1 MINKINF
8 LSKIFFDSMMLF
20 PLWRGLGGGKNN
32 QFKKSSPPPEGRA
45 VKFCFTRGKMLKF
58 FHEDFDLQEVFPP
71 LAGVRGWILG
81 NFVLIH
87 PPTPASGG
95 ENPCKPPNFVQ
106 KINALKFAKKNLT
119 ALPPEGEI
127 RCAKQNIRK
136 N

>member
-1 MINKINF
+1 MLPIKVLNF
-8 LSKIFFDSMMLF
+8 VLAQNF
-20 PLWRGLGGGKNN
+20 
-32 QFKKSSPPPEGRA
+32 SPFGGRA

-87 PPTPASGG
+87 PPPPASGG

-119 ALPPEGEI
+119 ALPLEGVRGRENAPRYTDYQRFKRI
-127 RCAKQNIRK
+127 KFGDFL
-136 N
+136 

>member
-1 MINKINF
+1 
-8 LSKIFFDSMMLF
+8 
-20 PLWRGLGGGKNN
+20 
-32 QFKKSSPPPEGRA
+32 
-45 VKFCFTRGKMLKF
+45 MLKF

-119 ALPPEGEI
+119 ALPFEGGWGDVTPIISRIIGIDIEKHPPNPLQKGEL
-127 RCAKQNIRK
+127 RRANQNLRNK
-136 N
+136 L

>member
-1 MINKINF
+1 
-8 LSKIFFDSMMLF
+8 
-20 PLWRGLGGGKNN
+20 
-32 QFKKSSPPPEGRA
+32 
-45 VKFCFTRGKMLKF
+45 MLKF

-71 LAGVRGWILG
+71 LAGVRGWILD

-119 ALPPEGEI
+119 ALPLEGVRGRISILYSFFEI
-127 RCAKQNIRK
+127 QFLLMRQPQLGFLHRHHHRFRSWRITLLIILVNWH
-136 N
+136 